1 MSYRA
6 ELQSKAEELIPLLQ
20 EFEPEIL
27 EDSFREYSVQVGLKI
42 SGFKKPSVT
51 IHYSP
56 KKRNYTLAINGVK
69 DELIQ
74 QEIQEK
80 LNAPIAKKPLKKEVV
95 KSEVLKGSSLKSDS
109 AKAEAAPQQT
119 LLNGV
124 QIYVDGSF
132 ISGKIGYGIV
142 ILQEGKLAAE
152 FCGAVPPDFH
162 NSTRQVAGE
171 LFAVGKAIQ
180 WCRKNGVTDAEIF
193 YDYEGIEKW
202 ATGAWKANLELT
214 KKYQVFIRSCG
225 IKIKWRK
232 VKSHTGD
239 YWNERA
245 DVLAKEGCY
254 S

>member
-27 EDSFREYSVQVGLKI
+27 EDSFREYAVQVALKI
-42 SGFKKPSVT
+42 PGFKKPSVT

-56 KKRNYTLAINGVK
+56 KKRSYSFTINGLK

-74 QEIQEK
+74 REIQELLGGK
-80 LNAPIAKKPLKKEVV
+80 VSARSVV
-95 KSEVLKGSSLKSDS
+95 KKDGEKAVAEKAEVLKSD
-109 AKAEAAPQQT
+109 AVTPDAPQQIA
-119 LLNGV
+119 LGSV

-142 ILQEGKLAAE
+142 ILKDGKLAAE